1 MVTAVNSIT
10 PAATPNATN
19 TSTEK
24 SGTLVSSDFQ
34 TFLMMLTTQMQN
46 QDPLNPI
53 ESSDYAVQLATFS
66 GVEQQVKT
74 NDLLQSLASQMGLMG
89 MTQLAGWVGMEARAA
104 APAYF
109 DGAPITLSPSPAV
122 NASTTQLVVTDEGGK
137 EVERL
142 EQGLLTDPISW
153 TGQNTNG
160 AHYPDGIYNFRL
172 ESYDS
177 NGTLIVDTPV
187 EVYSRITEAQGSTEG
202 TILVLRGGIS
212 IRSDDVTALRESS

>member
-10 PAATPNATN
+10 PTATPNTSNA
-19 TSTEK
+19 STEK
-24 SGTLVSSDFQ
+24 SGSLVSSDFQ

-122 NASTTQLVVTDEGGK
+122 NASTTQLVVTDAGGK

-142 EQGLLTDPISW
+142 TQGLSTDPISW
-153 TGQNTNG
+153 AGQNTNG
-160 AHYPDGIYNFRL
+160 AQYPDGFYNFRL
-172 ESYDS
+172 ESYD
-177 NGTLIVDTPV
+177 NDGTLMADTPV
-187 EVYSRITEAQGSTEG
+187 EVYSRITEAQGSPDG
-202 TILVLRGGIS
+202 TILVMRGGVT
-212 IRSDDVTALRESS
+212 IRSDDVTALREPS